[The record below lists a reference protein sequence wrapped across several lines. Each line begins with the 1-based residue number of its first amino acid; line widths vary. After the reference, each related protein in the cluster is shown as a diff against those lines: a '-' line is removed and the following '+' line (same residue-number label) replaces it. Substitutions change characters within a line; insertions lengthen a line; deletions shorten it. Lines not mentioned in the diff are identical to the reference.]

1 MFTGIVQ
8 GMATVDTIEKLPGLH
23 RFVMRLPEGLES
35 AIQIGASIALNGVCM
50 TVTRQDGNLVS
61 FDAMAETLNLTSL
74 GSLAEDES
82 VNVERSARQ
91 GDEIGGHLV
100 SGHVDGLATIV
111 AIEDTENNRRVTYEL
126 PDWAMVYLFRKGFIA
141 LDGCSLTIAE
151 LDKQS
156 HSLTVSYIPETL
168 RATVHGMRGVGEQV
182 NFEIDRQTQ
191 AIVDTVKAVII
202 ENPDMIRDLLKD
214 TLNGA

>member
-8 GMATVDTIEKLPGLH
+8 GMATVESIEKLTGLH
-23 RFVMRLPEGLES
+23 RFVMRLPEGLDKD
-35 AIQIGASIALNGVCM
+35 IQIGASIALNGVCM
-50 TVTRQDGNLVS
+50 TVTSQQKRLVT

-74 GSLAEDES
+74 GDLAVGDP

-100 SGHVDGLATIV
+100 SGHVDGLATVV
-111 AIEDTENNRRVTYEL
+111 AVEDTENNRRVTYEL
-126 PDWAMVYLFRKGFIA
+126 PSWAMVYLFRKGFIA

-151 LDKQS
+151 LDKAQQ
-156 HSLTVSYIPETL
+156 HLTVSYIPETL
-168 RATVHGMRGVGEQV
+168 RATVHGVRGVGDKV

-191 AIVDTVKAVII
+191 AIVDTVKAVIS
-202 ENPDMIRDLLKD
+202 ENPQMIRDLLR
-214 TLNGA
+214 GES

>member
-8 GMATVDTIEKLPGLH
+8 GMATVEAIEKLSGLH
-23 RFVMRLPEGLES
+23 RLSVRLPAGLETN
-35 AIQIGASIALNGVCM
+35 ITLGASIALNGVCM

-74 GSLAEDES
+74 GDLQTGDA

-91 GDEIGGHLV
+91 GDEIGGHVV

-111 AIEDTENNRRVTYEL
+111 AVDTSENNQEVTYEL
-126 PDWAMVYLFRKGFIA
+126 PAWAMTYLFKKGFIA
-141 LDGCSLTIAE
+141 LDGCSLTIAG
-151 LDKQS
+151 LDKNQCRLS
-156 HSLTVSYIPETL
+156 VCYIPETL
-168 RATVHGMRGVGEQV
+168 KATVHGQRQEGERV

-191 AIVDTVKAVII
+191 AIVDTVKNVLT
-202 ENPDMIRDLLKD
+202 ENPDWLRSLL
-214 TLNGA
+214 GPQS